1 MTKFSESMKF
11 VAPVAKL
18 AGFELEGTTAIL
30 GNLAN
35 SGLHGSMAG
44 TALRSILLKLADTN
58 SALSKKLGG
67 SVKSSEELISG
78 LNRLKEEGVDLNEM
92 LELTDKRAVT
102 AFGVLLEGSD
112 TLTQLE
118 EDITGTNEATRQYAI
133 MMDTVEG
140 KTFMHCCLGNGAR
153 AVFYI
158 WKRMISYDEGQL
170 KINLLLNRASPWA
183 DIHSYIPYE
192 GKVDIMIKKNLD
204 LKVRIPEWTQPGDV
218 SCRVNGDRQH
228 VEFLGRYVVLDG
240 VRTGDTIEIMF
251 PIQERIVKTKLGG
264 KDFTLVIK
272 GNDVVF
278 IDPPGQNYPL
288 YQRDHYRGNQ
298 VRWVR
303 RERFVTD
310 APFGW

>member
-1 MTKFSESMKF
+1 
-11 VAPVAKL
+11 
-18 AGFELEGTTAIL
+18 
-30 GNLAN
+30 
-35 SGLHGSMAG
+35 
-44 TALRSILLKLADTN
+44 
-58 SALSKKLGG
+58 
-67 SVKSSEELISG
+67 
-78 LNRLKEEGVDLNEM
+78 
-92 LELTDKRAVT
+92 
-102 AFGVLLEGSD
+102 
-112 TLTQLE
+112 
-118 EDITGTNEATRQYAI
+118 
-133 MMDTVEG
+133 
-140 KTFMHCCLGNGAR
+140 
-153 AVFYI
+153 
-158 WKRMISYDEGQL
+158 
-170 KINLLLNRASPWA
+170 
-183 DIHSYIPYE
+183 
-192 GKVDIMIKKNLD
+192 MIKKNLD

-251 PIQERIVKTKLGG
+251 PIQEKIVKTKLGG

-278 IDPPGQNYPL
+278 MDPPGQNYPL